1 MWLVCLLGQLYI
13 KKDQIM
19 TKLNCWEELSVMC
32 KVFSRGFLPWFSLSS
47 AGDGDAGSQ
56 KLGWTYIPKL
66 GPPLLTPFGETK
78 KNTAYQPI
86 RAESNWE
93 KRQDQWQQ
101 GLNSHNDPTMLRQCW
116 GTFNYFIVTMVGS
129 RSLPRPVLSTLLHR
143 RTALGSKTVDNR
155 NKSILCLQMYIEFV
169 YRY

>member
-1 MWLVCLLGQLYI
+1 MCLVCLLGQLYI
-13 KKDQIM
+13 RKDQIM
-19 TKLNCWEELSVMC
+19 TKLNCWEKLQLCV
-32 KVFSRGFLPWFSLSS
+32 KFSLGFLPWFSPSS

-66 GPPLLTPFGETK
+66 GLPLLMPFGETE
-78 KNTAYQPI
+78 NTAYQPI
-86 RAESNWE
+86 RAKRNWE

-116 GTFNYFIVTMVGS
+116 GTINYFIVTMVGS
-129 RSLPRPVLSTLLHR
+129 RSLPRPVLSTLLHW